1 LKKFIRDTILV
12 IIMAAVLFVG
22 MQYTIQR
29 YTVDGPSMKNNFYDG
44 QQLIVNKIV
53 YYLHEPERGDV
64 IVFLYPELSEEG
76 YIKRIIGLPGESIE
90 IKDGMVYIHE
100 GNGAGVPL
108 DEPYITAEARVDCK
122 SKVIPEG
129 EYFVM
134 GDNRNNSSD
143 SREGWTLP
151 GEYIIGKVWLSIWP
165 LDLFGFI
172 PNYAY
177 ANN

>member
-1 LKKFIRDTILV
+1 MKKFIRDTILV
-12 IIMAAVLFVG
+12 VIMAAVLFVG

-44 QQLIVNKIV
+44 QQLIVNKVV
-53 YYLHEPERGDV
+53 YYMHEPERGDV
-64 IVFLYPELSEEG
+64 IVFLYPELSKEG
-76 YIKRIIGLPGESIE
+76 YIKRIIGLPGEFIE
-90 IKDGMVYIHE
+90 IKDGVVYIHE

-108 DEPYITAEARVDCK
+108 DEPYITAKTREDFK
-122 SKVIPEG
+122 SAIIREG

-143 SREGWTLP
+143 SREGWTVP
-151 GEYIIGKVWLSIWP
+151 EEFIIGKVWLSIWP

-177 ANN
+177 ASN

>member
-1 LKKFIRDTILV
+1 MKSFIRDTILV

-44 QQLIVNKIV
+44 QQLIVNKVV
-53 YYLHEPERGDV
+53 YYIHEPERGDV
-64 IVFLYPELSEEG
+64 IVFLYPELSDEG

-90 IKDGMVYIHE
+90 IKDGMVYIQKAD
-100 GNGAGVPL
+100 GTSLPL
-108 DEPYITAEARVDCK
+108 DEPYITTKARQDFEGK
-122 SKVIPEG
+122 KIPEG

-151 GEYIIGKVWLSIWP
+151 GKYIIGKVWLSVWP

-172 PNYAY
+172 PNYVY

>member
-1 LKKFIRDTILV
+1 
-12 IIMAAVLFVG
+12 
-22 MQYTIQR
+22 
-29 YTVDGPSMKNNFYDG
+29 VDGPSMRNNFYDG
-44 QQLIVNKIV
+44 QQLIVNKVV
-53 YYLHEPERGDV
+53 YYIHKPERGDV
-64 IVFLYPELSEEG
+64 IVFLYPELSDEG

-90 IKDGMVYIHE
+90 VKDGVVHIYE
-100 GNGAGVPL
+100 ADGGSFPL
-108 DEPYITAEARVDCK
+108 DEPYITSKARQDFER
-122 SKVIPEG
+122 KVIPEG

-151 GEYIIGKVWLSIWP
+151 GKYIVGKVWLSIWP

-172 PNYAY
+172 PNYVY

>member
-1 LKKFIRDTILV
+1 MKIFIRDTILV
-12 IIMAAVLFVG
+12 VIMAAVLFVG

-29 YTVDGPSMKNNFYDG
+29 YTVDGPSMKSNFYDG
-44 QQLIVNKIV
+44 QQLIVNKVV
-53 YYLHEPERGDV
+53 YYMHKPERGDV

-76 YIKRIIGLPGESIE
+76 YIKRIIGLPGESVE
-90 IKDGMVYIHE
+90 IKDGVVYIHK
-100 GNGAGVPL
+100 GNETGIPL
-108 DEPYITAEARVDCK
+108 DEPYIVTKARQDFK
-122 SKVIPEG
+122 SQVIPEG